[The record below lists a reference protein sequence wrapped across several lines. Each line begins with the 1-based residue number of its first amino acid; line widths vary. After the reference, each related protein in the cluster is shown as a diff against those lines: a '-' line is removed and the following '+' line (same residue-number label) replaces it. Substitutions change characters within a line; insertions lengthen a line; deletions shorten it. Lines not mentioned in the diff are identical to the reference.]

1 MKDEEKVLDYLRGAS
16 LRGWELFGAHP
27 DPEDTTFTVY
37 APAAVSVSLIC
48 SARDWQPLP
57 MERDEHGIW
66 RLRLEGNLEGAM
78 YKYRVT
84 TGEGKTYDRIDP
96 YAFWCERRPN
106 TASIVT
112 SLKGYQWKDGDW
124 MARRSRCH
132 DRPMNIYEVH
142 AGSWKRNPPGEDDP
156 KAENNFYSYRQLA
169 EELVPYLQEMGYTHL
184 ELMPLMEH
192 PLDASWGYQVTG
204 YFAPTSRYGSPRELM
219 ELVDRCHQAGIGV
232 LLDFVPLHFVR
243 DFYALH
249 LYDGSC
255 LYEPDREEERYT
267 QWGTALFDFTKPHVL
282 SFVKSALDFW
292 LSVYHFDGIRY
303 DAVANLVYRDG
314 NRDRGLNEP
323 GIWFLKN
330 ANFALHQAHCS
341 VMLIAEDSSTYPK
354 LTAPVEYGG
363 LGFDYKWAMGWMH
376 DTLDYLALPFE
387 YRSGS
392 YNKLTFAMSYFHSEN
407 FLLPFSHDEV
417 VHGKRTILDK
427 IWGIFEEKFSQ
438 LRTLYLFMFTH
449 PGKKL
454 NFMGNDLGEFKE
466 WDESKALGWNLL
478 TYPAHDCFHRYLQ
491 KLHHLYLEE
500 PALWKG
506 DYHPQGLRWL
516 DVDNYTRS
524 VYAFERWDLGES
536 RLAAIFNFSEH
547 LWENYT
553 LRGLPPRA
561 VCRLLLN
568 TDALELGG
576 GGRPVPQVLQANRQ
590 GELQLDLAPFGG
602 LLLRIEAP
610 DEAEEEKAEGP
621 SCRQR
626 RQDLVSAAAEPSKTT
641 D

>member
-1 MKDEEKVLDYLRGAS
+1 MKEEEKLLDYLRGGS
-16 LRGWELFGAHP
+16 LRGWEIFGAHP
-27 DPEDTTFTVY
+27 ELNGTSFAVY
-37 APAAVSVSLIC
+37 APAAAAVSLIC
-48 SARDWQPLP
+48 SAHNWQPLP
-57 MERDEHGIW
+57 MERDQYGVW
-66 RLRLEGNLEGAM
+66 RLYLEGNLEGAM

-84 TGEGKTYDRIDP
+84 TAAGEIHDRMDP
-96 YAFWCERRPN
+96 YAFCCERRPN

-112 SLKGYQWKDGDW
+112 RLEGYQWGDEAW
-124 MARRSRCH
+124 LSRRSRCH

-142 AGSWKRNPPGEDDP
+142 AGSWRRNPPAADDP
-156 KAENNFYSYRQLA
+156 KGENNFYSYHQLA

-204 YFAPTSRYGSPRELM
+204 YFAPTSRYGSPKELM

-314 NRDRGLNEP
+314 NPDRGVNEP
-323 GIWFLKN
+323 GVWFLKN
-330 ANFALHQAHCS
+330 ANFALHQAHCCAI
-341 VMLIAEDSSTYPK
+341 LIAEDSSTYPK
-354 LTAPVEYGG
+354 VTAPVEYGG

-387 YRSGS
+387 YRSDS
-392 YNKLTFAMSYFHSEN
+392 HNKLTFAMSYFHSEN

-417 VHGKRTILDK
+417 VHGKRTIIDK
-427 IWGIFEEKFSQ
+427 IWGIFEEKFAQ
-438 LRTLYLFMFTH
+438 LKSLYLFMFTH

-478 TYPAHDCFHRYLQ
+478 QYPAHDCFHRYLRQ
-491 KLHHLYLEE
+491 LHHLYCRE
-500 PALWKG
+500 PALWKA
-506 DYHPQGLRWL
+506 DYHPQGFRWL
-516 DVDNYTRS
+516 DVDNRS
-524 VYAFERWDLGES
+524 QSVFAYERWDLADS
-536 RLAAIFNFSEH
+536 HLAAVFNFSEH
-547 LWENYT
+547 LWEGYM
-553 LRGLPPRA
+553 LRGLPPLA
-561 VCRLLLN
+561 VCTVLLN

-576 GGRPVPQVLQANRQ
+576 SGREIPAVLQADDHGQ
-590 GELQLDLAPFGG
+590 VKLDLAPFAGM
-602 LLLRIEAP
+602 LLRVEEPEADQP
-610 DEAEEEKAEGP
+610 EDEP
-621 SCRQR
+621 QHPQNTS
-626 RQDLVSAAAEPSKTT
+626 L
-641 D
+641 